1 MMCIKFKAEK
11 VQYQKWISAKDRVNS
26 KIIFSKMVG
35 DSALNSKLFDKAY
48 KDLYLYQG
56 I

>member
-26 KIIFSKMVG
+26 KIIFSKMVR
-35 DSALNSKLFDKAY
+35 DSTPKSKLVDKLY
-48 KDLYLYQG
+48 NDLYLYQVS
-56 I
+56 